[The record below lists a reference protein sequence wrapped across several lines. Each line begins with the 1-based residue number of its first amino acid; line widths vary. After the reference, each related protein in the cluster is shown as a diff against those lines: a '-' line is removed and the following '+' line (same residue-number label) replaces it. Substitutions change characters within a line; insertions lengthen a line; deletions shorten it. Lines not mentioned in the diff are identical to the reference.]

1 MEPLLRL
8 IDRKLQETTGLDF
21 ISSYTSAGVT
31 TIFVNLKG
39 STTRSE
45 VPEIWRRVRKNRLRK
60 SLGVSEG
67 NGAGDDDGLVF
78 WPP

>member
-60 SLGVSEG
+60 SLGV
-67 NGAGDDDGLVF
+67 
-78 WPP
+78 

>member
-45 VPEIWRRVRKNRLRK
+45 VPEIWRRVRKNWLPK
-60 SLGVSEG
+60 SLGV
-67 NGAGDDDGLVF
+67 
-78 WPP
+78 